1 MKNLSMFFL
10 LATCIVLGSC
20 KDKKSETIVNAEEPV
35 NEQCYKA
42 IYEQDTLHLKI
53 NTLEDGNI
61 KGSLVMIVSDNA
73 TKTGKLEGK
82 FRGDT
87 LFTNYTF
94 TQGENR
100 ISTYKNPLAFLKR
113 GNELILGN
121 WVTDKAMGANYDDAG
136 QPIDFDNVKYKFKTV
151 DCVEK

>member
-1 MKNLSMFFL
+1 MKNLRIFCLFV
-10 LATCIVLGSC
+10 AFIALGSC
-20 KDKKSETIVNAEEPV
+20 KDKKIETPVVAEAPV

-42 IYEQDTLHLKI
+42 IYEKDTLHLKL
-53 NTLEDGNI
+53 NTVEDGKIN
-61 KGSLVMIVSDNA
+61 GSLVMVVSEKA
-73 TKTGKLEGK
+73 TKTGKIEGK

-121 WVTDKAMGANYDDAG
+121 WKTEQAMGANYDDAG
-136 QPIDFDNVKYKFKTV
+136 QPIDFDNVKYKFNAV
-151 DCVEK
+151 DCAQK